1 MRDLD
6 ALRVSWPLADHS
18 DLRNDLAVLMY
29 AMNRLGGHFPL
40 IGMCITPRNT
50 LCLPRMSSTCSCQ
63 DPEAFSLKICSQD
76 NPGPM
81 D

>member
-1 MRDLD
+1 MD

-40 IGMCITPRNT
+40 VGMYVNLMGVLR
-50 LCLPRMSSTCSCQ
+50 LVDGDTCDVQLGSK
-63 DPEAFSLKICSQD
+63 EMLTRRV
-76 NPGPM
+76 
-81 D
+81 